1 MRSITVNETDVSD
14 TNPTRDVNL
23 YITPSLFEDCI
34 LTQTLGKQPVNE
46 IVKRIS
52 YEIKG
57 CP

>member
-1 MRSITVNETDVSD
+1 MRRTTGNETDVSD

-23 YITPSLFEDCI
+23 YITPGLFEDFI

-46 IVKRIS
+46 IAKRIS